1 MFDGINENKFDE
13 TQLAQIKRER
23 EIDKKIKTLPRDQSR
38 LPYAQQRKIAL
49 KLMGESE
56 EEYLDLQNNS
66 LILIDIEKIY
76 EEKQKYLKEESSK
89 IKDNKMTG
97 EQKILKIL
105 NDLNSSQSYERET
118 KNEVKDNISDIT
130 KSESEDT
137 YNSYNS
143 ESTMDTTIKSL
154 KTSLKISYYDES
166 DEKGR
171 FWIKNNYYDI
181 SNIGKNLRK
190 GLEAILI
197 RDKTKEHFAFLYYD
211 YLYTY
216 DFAISKY
223 FCDYKFPKDEPRSE
237 HYNPKYGF
245 CFCGKEIK
253 EFNKTCSP
261 NEMMCNECMEEN
273 IQIYGLDKI
282 KYSKHVLININGRA
296 SFNNFKDRK
305 FKCAGKFL
313 INKKIWNCL
322 PGEFS
327 CRACN
332 LLNEWKNYYKRKIK

>member
-1 MFDGINENKFDE
+1 
-13 TQLAQIKRER
+13 
-23 EIDKKIKTLPRDQSR
+23 
-38 LPYAQQRKIAL
+38 
-49 KLMGESE
+49 
-56 EEYLDLQNNS
+56 
-66 LILIDIEKIY
+66 
-76 EEKQKYLKEESSK
+76 
-89 IKDNKMTG
+89 
-97 EQKILKIL
+97 
-105 NDLNSSQSYERET
+105 
-118 KNEVKDNISDIT
+118 
-130 KSESEDT
+130 
-137 YNSYNS
+137 
-143 ESTMDTTIKSL
+143 MDTTIKSL
-154 KTSLKISYYDES
+154 KTSYYDES
-166 DEKGR
+166 DPKGE

-313 INKKIWNCL
+313 INKKIYNCL
-322 PGEFS
+322 PEEFS
-327 CRACN
+327 CRACS

>member
-1 MFDGINENKFDE
+1 MNQRTDE
-13 TQLAQIKRER
+13 IGK
-23 EIDKKIKTLPRDQSR
+23 
-38 LPYAQQRKIAL
+38 
-49 KLMGESE
+49 
-56 EEYLDLQNNS
+56 
-66 LILIDIEKIY
+66 
-76 EEKQKYLKEESSK
+76 
-89 IKDNKMTG
+89 
-97 EQKILKIL
+97 
-105 NDLNSSQSYERET
+105 
-118 KNEVKDNISDIT
+118 
-130 KSESEDT
+130 
-137 YNSYNS
+137 
-143 ESTMDTTIKSL
+143 
-154 KTSLKISYYDES
+154 
-166 DEKGR
+166 
-171 FWIKNNYYDI
+171 FWIENNYYDI

-223 FCDYKFPKDEPRSE
+223 FFFYNFPKDEPRSE

-296 SFNNFKDRK
+296 SFNNLKDAK

>member
-23 EIDKKIKTLPRDQSR
+23 EIDKMIKTLPRDQSR
-38 LPYAQQRKIAL
+38 LPYTQQRKIAL

-89 IKDNKMTG
+89 IEDNKMTE

-105 NDLNSSQSYERET
+105 NDLNSSKSYECEI
-118 KNEVKDNISDIT
+118 KKEVIDNISDI
-130 KSESEDT
+130 

-154 KTSLKISYYDES
+154 KTSYYDES
-166 DEKGR
+166 DPKGE

-273 IQIYGLDKI
+273 IQIYGLDRI
-282 KYSKHVLININGRA
+282 KNKHVLININGRA
-296 SFNNFKDRK
+296 SFNNFKDKK

-313 INKKIWNCL
+313 INKKIYNCL
-322 PGEFS
+322 PEEFS
-327 CRACN
+327 CRACS

>member
-1 MFDGINENKFDE
+1 MFDGINENMFDE
-13 TQLAQIKRER
+13 TQLAQIKREK
-23 EIDKKIKTLPRDQSR
+23 EIDKMIKTLPRDQSR

-89 IKDNKMTG
+89 IEDNKMTE

-105 NDLNSSQSYERET
+105 NDLNSSKSYECEI
-118 KNEVKDNISDIT
+118 KKEVIDNISDI
-130 KSESEDT
+130 

-154 KTSLKISYYDES
+154 KTSYYDES
-166 DEKGR
+166 DPKGE

-273 IQIYGLDKI
+273 IQIYGLDRI

-296 SFNNFKDRK
+296 SFNNLKDRK

>member
-1 MFDGINENKFDE
+1 MFDGINENMFDE

-89 IKDNKMTG
+89 IKDNKMTE

-105 NDLNSSQSYERET
+105 NDLNSSKSYECEI
-118 KNEVKDNISDIT
+118 KKEVIDNISDI
-130 KSESEDT
+130 

-154 KTSLKISYYDES
+154 KTSYYDES
-166 DEKGR
+166 DPKGE

-273 IQIYGLDKI
+273 IQIYGLDRI
-282 KYSKHVLININGRA
+282 KNKHVLININGRA
-296 SFNNFKDRK
+296 SFNNFKDKK

>member
-23 EIDKKIKTLPRDQSR
+23 EIDKMIKTLPRDQSR

-89 IKDNKMTG
+89 IEDNKMTE

-105 NDLNSSQSYERET
+105 NDLNSSKSYECEI
-118 KNEVKDNISDIT
+118 KKEVIDNISDI
-130 KSESEDT
+130 

-154 KTSLKISYYDES
+154 KTSYYDES
-166 DEKGR
+166 DPKGE

-273 IQIYGLDKI
+273 IQIYGLDRI
-282 KYSKHVLININGRA
+282 KNKHVLININGRA
-296 SFNNFKDRK
+296 SFNNFKDKK

-313 INKKIWNCL
+313 INKKIYNCL
-322 PGEFS
+322 PEEFS
-327 CRACN
+327 CRACS